1 MDSTQINIS
10 ADNSTICAIS
20 TPQGMGGIAVIR
32 VSGKDAVNIVNS
44 IWRGAD
50 LSAVKSHTAHF
61 GAIVN
66 PTTHTDLDEAVC
78 VVFRAPHS
86 FTGEDTVEI
95 SCHGSVWIQQQL
107 LQILIQAGC
116 RLALPGEFTRR
127 AFVNGRFDLSQAE
140 AVADVIAAT
149 SEAAHRVALNQLR
162 GNFKNEL
169 AALRESLIEF
179 ASLME
184 LELDFSE
191 EDVEFANREKLLQL
205 ATAIRDKISS
215 LCDSFSTGSA
225 IKNGIPVV
233 IVGETNVGKST
244 LLNAL
249 LNEDKAIVSDI
260 HGTTR
265 DVIEDTINIH
275 GSTFRFIDTAGLRH
289 TDDVIENI
297 GISRTIKK
305 KDEAQV
311 ILWMIDATASASS
324 IREVA
329 RDILP
334 VNDSQS
340 LIVLINKADI
350 ASSHAIKSIEAEIAR
365 VLALQKYELIILSA
379 KQHTGIE
386 TLVDALVEQ
395 SAAAV
400 SPDQTI
406 VTNARHYQ
414 ALIHAKEAISRA
426 IQGLEQGLSG
436 DFISQDIR
444 ETTHYLGEITGEIT
458 TTDLLTTI
466 FSRFCVGK

>member
-1 MDSTQINIS
+1 MDSTLINLS
-10 ADNSTICAIS
+10 NDNSSTICAIS

-32 VSGKDAVNIVNS
+32 VSGKDAVDIVNS

-50 LSAVKSHTAHF
+50 LSAAKSHTAHF
-61 GAIVN
+61 GAIIYPATN
-66 PTTHTDLDEAVC
+66 TDLDEAVC
-78 VVFRAPHS
+78 TLFRGPRS

-107 LQILIQAGC
+107 LQILIEAGC

-149 SEAAHRVALNQLR
+149 SEAAHRVALSQLR
-162 GNFKNEL
+162 GNFRNEL
-169 AALRESLIEF
+169 AALRDSLIEF

-191 EDVEFANREKLLQL
+191 EDVEFANRDKLLQL
-205 ATAIRDKISS
+205 ATAIRNKITA

-275 GSTFRFIDTAGLRH
+275 GNTFRFIDTAGLRH

-305 KDEAQV
+305 KDEAQI
-311 ILWMIDATASASS
+311 ILWMIDATTPATS
-324 IREVA
+324 ISDVA

-334 VNDSQS
+334 ISESQS

-350 ASSHAIKSIEAEIAR
+350 ASIQTIESLKAELAQL
-365 VLALQKYELIILSA
+365 LALQKYELITISA
-379 KQHTGIE
+379 KQHTGID
-386 TLVDALVEQ
+386 TLVEKLVKQ
-395 SAAAV
+395 TAGPV

-414 ALIHAKEAISRA
+414 ALTHAKEAITRA
-426 IQGLEQGLSG
+426 IDGLEQGLSG
-436 DFISQDIR
+436 DFVSQDIR

-466 FSRFCVGK
+466 FSRF